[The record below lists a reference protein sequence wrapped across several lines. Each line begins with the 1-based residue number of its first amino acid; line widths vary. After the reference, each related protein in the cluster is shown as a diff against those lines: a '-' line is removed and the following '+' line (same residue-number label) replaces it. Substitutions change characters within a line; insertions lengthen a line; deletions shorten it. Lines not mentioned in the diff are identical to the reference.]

1 MVRWVRC
8 RQFVCVVL
16 ALAGVAVVACGG
28 GGGGGGRSE
37 DFGTLPTLTPTPTRA
52 PVARPSPI
60 EGAFEGS
67 GVPIQT
73 QARIATVS
81 GGERILLGFEGG
93 VPGYR
98 VEYVDEVQECGSGE
112 PVELRGEAFLLIH
125 LEPAQAHD
133 DAGAPTVARTEIRG
147 FGSLV
152 LELELVCD
160 FEGVVEW
167 AAGLPEVRPIAV
179 SVSPEPPGLMVD
191 VLRR

>member
-1 MVRWVRC
+1 MVPRSWRP
-8 RQFVCVVL
+8 RLVCL
-16 ALAGVAVVACGG
+16 AVVAGAVLAACG

-37 DFGTLPTLTPTPTRA
+37 DFSTLPTLTPTPTR
-52 PVARPSPI
+52 PPIERPSPI

-67 GVPIQT
+67 GVPVQK

-98 VEYVDEVQECGSGE
+98 VEYVDEVQQCGSGE
-112 PVELRGEAFLLIH
+112 PVELRGSSFLLIH

-133 DAGAPTVARTEIRG
+133 ESGTPTVARTEIRG

-160 FEGVVEW
+160 FEGVVAW
-167 AAGLPEVRPIAV
+167 AAGLPDVRPIAV
-179 SVSPEPPGLMVD
+179 SVSPDPPGLMID

>member
-1 MVRWVRC
+1 MVAWGRR
-8 RQFVCVVL
+8 RLFAIIVL
-16 ALAGVAVVACGG
+16 AVAGAAAVACGG
-28 GGGGGGRSE
+28 GDGGGRSE
-37 DFGTLPTLTPTPTRA
+37 DFSTLPTLTPTPTRA

-67 GVPIQT
+67 GVPTQT

-98 VEYVDEVQECGSGE
+98 VEYVDQVQQCGSGE

-152 LELELVCD
+152 LELKLVCD

-179 SVSPEPPGLMVD
+179 SVSPEPPGLMID

>member
-1 MVRWVRC
+1 MVAWGRC
-8 RQFVCVVL
+8 RLFAIIVL
-16 ALAGVAVVACGG
+16 AVAGAAAVACGG
-28 GGGGGGRSE
+28 GDGGGRSE
-37 DFGTLPTLTPTPTRA
+37 DFSTLPTLTPTPTRA

-67 GVPIQT
+67 GVPTQT

-98 VEYVDEVQECGSGE
+98 VEYVDQVQQCGSGE

-152 LELELVCD
+152 LELKLVCD

-179 SVSPEPPGLMVD
+179 SVSPEPPGLMID